1 MTATLKVGSHEIAV
15 EQSPLPTPFVR
26 SHTRFALSRPDA
38 DSLVIKYPRAVRFL
52 AWSCSVVGWMVLPL
66 GLLGLFTHP
75 AASLLVLWGGIML
88 VVGNW
93 LLGPRYRFDT
103 ATAQLLT
110 VRHFWRTRRLPLA
123 NILAVQVIHAG
134 WFGSGSDESDGE
146 DFASYQMNLILDNPN
161 EPRLFVAYN
170 YDLADLVTKAKLLA
184 DFLGVPL
191 LEKTRLDK

>member
-1 MTATLKVGSHEIAV
+1 VGSREVAV
-15 EQSPLPTPFVR
+15 EQSPLQTTFVR
-26 SHTRFALSRPDA
+26 SHTRFALSRPGA
-38 DSLVIKYPRAVRFL
+38 DFLLIKYPQAVRFL
-52 AWSCSVVGWMVLPL
+52 GWCCSVAGWIVLPL

-75 AASLLVLWGGIML
+75 AASLLVLWSGIML
-88 VVGNW
+88 FMGIW
-93 LLGPRYRFDT
+93 LLGPCYRFDT
-103 ATAQLLT
+103 GAAQLLT

-123 NILAVQVIHAG
+123 DILAVQVIDAG

-146 DFASYQMNLILDNPN
+146 AFASYQMNLILDNPN

-191 LEKTRLDK
+191 LEKIRLDT